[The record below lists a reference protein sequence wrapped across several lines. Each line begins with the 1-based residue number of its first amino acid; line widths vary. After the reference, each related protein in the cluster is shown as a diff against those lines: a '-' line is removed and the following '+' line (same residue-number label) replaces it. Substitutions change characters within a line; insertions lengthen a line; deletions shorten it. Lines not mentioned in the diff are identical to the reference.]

1 MRTNCIWAKGFNKD
15 TSTDLTITTTFFPR
29 NTRASMTR
37 PNFRKV
43 ATFDVHRNTIS
54 NVETTTTI
62 KATPTIRTFT
72 L

>member
-1 MRTNCIWAKGFNKD
+1 MRTNCIWAKRFNKD
-15 TSTDLTITTTFFPR
+15 TSTDITITTTFFPR
-29 NTRASMTR
+29 NTRTSMTR

-43 ATFDVHRNTIS
+43 ATFDFRKNIIS

-62 KATPTIRTFT
+62 KATPTICTFT